1 MKKSSKKE
9 RTLKDWCKTWSITAI
24 LGNHASTAM
33 GFIAEKITQEELLEQ
48 RRILAKEI
56 RRRINSL
63 PAKRK

>member
-1 MKKSSKKE
+1 
-9 RTLKDWCKTWSITAI
+9 
-24 LGNHASTAM
+24 M